1 MIAAGTYPDSQALF
15 DGKSQA
21 VRDLYGLLVDEL
33 KKLGPVQEIKK
44 AISISFENG
53 RPFASVIIRNRSIK
67 LVMRTHHR
75 IENHRMLSIDRI
87 ANNRFDHTVL
97 LETKD
102 DIDNE
107 LVSWLEEAYQSSG

>member
-1 MIAAGTYPDSQALF
+1 MLATAQYLDSQGQF

-21 VRDLYGLLVDEL
+21 VRDLYDLLVNEL
-33 KKLGPVQEIKK
+33 NKLGPVQEIKK

-67 LVMRTHHR
+67 LVIRTQHR
-75 IENHRMLSIDRI
+75 IKNHRMLSIDRI
-87 ANNRFDHTVL
+87 TGNCFDHTVL
-97 LETKD
+97 LDSKD

-107 LVSWLEEAYQSSG
+107 LLSWLGEAYHSSG

>member
-1 MIAAGTYPDSQALF
+1 MLATAQYLDSQGQF

-21 VRDLYGLLVDEL
+21 VRDLYDLLVNEL
-33 KKLGPVQEIKK
+33 NKLGPVQGIKK

-67 LVMRTHHR
+67 LVIRTQHR

-87 ANNRFDHTVL
+87 TGNCFDHTVL
-97 LETKD
+97 LDSKD

-107 LVSWLEEAYQSSG
+107 LLSWLGEAYHSSE

>member
-1 MIAAGTYPDSQALF
+1 MLATAQYLDSQGQF

-21 VRDLYGLLVDEL
+21 VRDLYDLLVDEL
-33 KKLGPVQEIKK
+33 NQLGPVQKIRK

-67 LVMRTHHR
+67 LVIRTQHR
-75 IENHRMLSIDRI
+75 IKNHRMLNIDRI
-87 ANNRFDHTVL
+87 TGNCFDHTVL
-97 LETKD
+97 LDSKD

-107 LVSWLEEAYQSSG
+107 LLSWLGEAYHSSG